1 MATRS
6 DLPTNH
12 QKLQAKVALITG
24 GASGI
29 GVCTARLFRLHG
41 AKVVIADVQDELGG
55 SVASELGED
64 ACYIHCDVTNEDDI
78 RKAVDC
84 AVSKFGKLD
93 IMFNNAGIGGEPVHN
108 IVKTSKQDFERVLS
122 VNLLGPFLGTKHAAR
137 VMIPARSGCIIT
149 TASLASV
156 IGGAASYPYTCAK
169 HGVVGLTKN
178 ASSELG
184 MYGIRVNCISPSAL
198 VTPLATKYVGL
209 TGEEFEAAME
219 EGANLKGIRLKAD
232 DVANAALYLA
242 SEDGRFISGHN
253 LVLDG
258 GLSAVNP
265 SIGIFKEE

>member
-169 HGVVGLTKN
+169 
-178 ASSELG
+178 
-184 MYGIRVNCISPSAL
+184 
-198 VTPLATKYVGL
+198 
-209 TGEEFEAAME
+209 ME
-219 EGANLKGIRLKAD
+219 
-232 DVANAALYLA
+232 
-242 SEDGRFISGHN
+242 
-253 LVLDG
+253 
-258 GLSAVNP
+258 
-265 SIGIFKEE
+265 